1 MRYEITTQHAD
12 YEKLFGGP
20 SITVEG
26 DADGIRVV
34 EAARPELIGENIEIS
49 AISATGDIAEQLSAM
64 YGHAAVEIVQN

>member
-26 DADGIRVV
+26 DADGLRVV
-34 EAARPELIGENIEIS
+34 EADNPKLIGENIEVS
-49 AISATGDIAEQLSAM
+49 ADGDIAEQLSAM

>member
-26 DADGIRVV
+26 DADGLRVV
-34 EAARPELIGENIEIS
+34 EADNPKLIGENIEVS
-49 AISATGDIAEQLSAM
+49 ADGDIAEQLSAM
-64 YGHAAVEIVQN
+64 YGHAAVEIVQP